1 MQVQKRYLKAPIT
14 EAIIDLKVTFP
25 ENFSADRFAEIEDRV
40 KDRFPTKEKEQLYAG
55 IGAFIFVP
63 GSPIKVDANQ
73 HHNGFL
79 FRSADNLRIFQATLS
94 GFTFNRL
101 APYESWEE
109 FSTDAKYLWDAYKE
123 IYKPIQV
130 TRAAIRYINQINI
143 PTEGLDDL
151 KDYLRV
157 VPEIPD
163 KFPQRVLSS
172 FLTQV
177 QMPQEDL
184 DCMLIINE
192 TLAPHSDNKFVTITL
207 DIDLFRQQ
215 NWESGDDDIWNFLE
229 KLRHRKNEVFEASIT
244 QKTKEMFGKC

>member
-1 MQVQKRYLKAPIT
+1 MY
-14 EAIIDLKVTFP
+14 
-25 ENFSADRFAEIEDRV
+25 
-40 KDRFPTKEKEQLYAG
+40 
-55 IGAFIFVP
+55 
-63 GSPIKVDANQ
+63 
-73 HHNGFL
+73 
-79 FRSADNLRIFQATLS
+79 
-94 GFTFNRL
+94 
-101 APYESWEE
+101 
-109 FSTDAKYLWDAYKE
+109 
-123 IYKPIQV
+123 
-130 TRAAIRYINQINI
+130 
-143 PTEGLDDL
+143 L

-157 VPEIPD
+157 VPEIPY